1 MYLSEHKQ
9 TATYPSKVHA
19 KSSLRIALP
28 ITDAL
33 GN

>member
-9 TATYPSKVHA
+9 TATYPSKAHA